1 MDFLNAPADPNTIG
15 LSLKVDR
22 YINARADGHWQDPRN
37 ILDMD
42 EILSKPMR
50 FYSSYCSLSL
60 SSRTEIM
67 EDQLV
72 IYYKCVLKD
81 QEEVVEHM
89 KSQVAAM
96 IHENKELEHEVGRLN
111 DVETDLRKEIS
122 NYIDRLNQQEED
134 SKRQAKSIAQKNL
147 VKMNNMKED
156 WEKERKLLVQEIELN
171 KEMTKQ
177 MQIERSKMAKEY
189 KTMQEVI
196 KVPRLHYKEI
206 EKIDYDTL
214 T

>member
-1 MDFLNAPADPNTIG
+1 
-15 LSLKVDR
+15 
-22 YINARADGHWQDPRN
+22 
-37 ILDMD
+37 
-42 EILSKPMR
+42 LSKPMR

-60 SSRTEIM
+60 SERTEIM

-81 QEEVVEHM
+81 QEDVVGHM

-96 IHENKELEHEVGRLN
+96 IHENDELEHEVGRLN
-111 DVETDLRKEIS
+111 DIETDLRKEIS
-122 NYIDRLNQQEED
+122 NYVDRLNQQEED

-156 WEKERKLLVQEIELN
+156 WNKERKLLVQEIELN
-171 KEMTKQ
+171 KEMTKL
-177 MQIERSKMAKEY
+177 MQIEKGKMAKEY

-206 EKIDYDTL
+206 EKIDYETL